1 MPASPSTF
9 GEMLRYLRRRARL
22 TQKELGIA
30 VGFSDAQITRLESG
44 QRLPDPLTVQA
55 RFVPALGLA
64 EDSAAARRLVA
75 LASAAS
81 DESWNP
87 LPTQPAPPGPKR
99 TNLPAPLTRFVGR
112 ERELR
117 EVQRLLDV
125 SRFVTLT
132 GSGGV
137 GKTRL
142 AQEVGAVI
150 VGAMHRPQD
159 QKNRD
164 RAGDALPL
172 HRAAPTF
179 PDGVWLAELAA
190 LADPALVPQTVA
202 AVFGLPERP
211 GRAQVESLIAH
222 LSDMQ
227 LLLILDN
234 CEHLI
239 GACAE
244 LAESLLVACPQLHVL
259 ATSREPLRVPSE
271 AAWRVPS
278 LQTPDPAALPG
289 LEQVLGYEA
298 VQLFVEHA
306 ALAQPGFALTD
317 GNLAAVAQVCARLD
331 GIPLA
336 IEMAAAQVAAMPV
349 ESITAG
355 LGDRF
360 ALLTRGARTALPRQ
374 QTLRATLDWSFRL
387 LSQPERT
394 LLARLSVFA
403 GGWTMEAA
411 QVVCADPSTATPLLP
426 RSPTPPLPLTPAPP
440 LGWLGPGDV
449 LPLLLQLV
457 HKSLVVAAHRDGRA
471 RYNLLETV
479 RLYASEKLD
488 GQEAERLRDFHLEYF
503 LGLAEATTE
512 FDGEHVDAWLQR
524 LDPEYDNLRLA
535 LSWACSRDTRDTR
548 EMRDRHGERALRL
561 AAALRAF
568 WVHRTRFIEGMA
580 WLEAALARGAG
591 AGASARAWALDAKT
605 ILLVYQGD
613 YPRGL
618 SAAEASLTLFRQTDD
633 RAGTAW
639 CLEAL
644 AGLGWIT
651 ASPQTKELAEEAL
664 GLFRELGSLSG
675 ISRALRT
682 LGIAWYRLGDAD
694 AASRCFEEAAA
705 TARANGAV
713 WFFAFCM
720 DPLSIVNPGRA
731 IALCEHELAQRQ
743 QAGNDEHVAT
753 LLSAYGGLLLGAGE
767 YIRAQSAL
775 EASLLKWDHLGG
787 NNLWSATA
795 LLGLGQVALSLG
807 HIDRAL
813 ERFARYERD
822 SRVAGIT
829 YAVHEARFQISNARL
844 AQGDLTLAARLARE
858 CLQWFSRTGDR
869 RAIACCLIQLAGLAH
884 RSADPRRACVLL
896 GAAEVVERG
905 VDPMS
910 GVSIAGHFRH
920 WRVAAQRA
928 IVEAALA
935 AARSSLGAAQCEA
948 AYLTGQC
955 MTLEQ
960 AVVYALQWDES
971 GTPA

>member
-1 MPASPSTF
+1 
-9 GEMLRYLRRRARL
+9 
-22 TQKELGIA
+22 
-30 VGFSDAQITRLESG
+30 
-44 QRLPDPLTVQA
+44 
-55 RFVPALGLA
+55 
-64 EDSAAARRLVA
+64 
-75 LASAAS
+75 
-81 DESWNP
+81 
-87 LPTQPAPPGPKR
+87 
-99 TNLPAPLTRFVGR
+99 
-112 ERELR
+112 
-117 EVQRLLDV
+117 
-125 SRFVTLT
+125 
-132 GSGGV
+132 
-137 GKTRL
+137 
-142 AQEVGAVI
+142 
-150 VGAMHRPQD
+150 
-159 QKNRD
+159 
-164 RAGDALPL
+164 
-172 HRAAPTF
+172 
-179 PDGVWLAELAA
+179 
-190 LADPALVPQTVA
+190 
-202 AVFGLPERP
+202 
-211 GRAQVESLIAH
+211 
-222 LSDMQ
+222 
-227 LLLILDN
+227 
-234 CEHLI
+234 
-239 GACAE
+239 
-244 LAESLLVACPQLHVL
+244 
-259 ATSREPLRVPSE
+259 
-271 AAWRVPS
+271 
-278 LQTPDPAALPG
+278 
-289 LEQVLGYEA
+289 

-306 ALAQPGFALTD
+306 ALAQPGFILTD
-317 GNLAAVAQVCARLD
+317 GNLAAVAQICSRLD

-349 ESITAG
+349 ESIAAG

-403 GGWTMEAA
+403 GGWTVEAA
-411 QVVCADPSTATPLLP
+411 QVVCADPSTATPPSLAGKSHPEPVEGGVGELGSAPLLP
-426 RSPTPPLPLTPAPP
+426 CSPSPQLPPTTAGLT
-440 LGWLGPGDV
+440 PGDV

-457 HKSLVVAAHRDGRA
+457 HKSLVVAVHRGGQA

-488 GQEAERLRDFHLEYF
+488 GEEAQRLRDSHLEYF

-535 LSWACSRDTRDTR
+535 LSWACSRDAHGRRDTRDTR
-548 EMRDRHGERALRL
+548 DSNGERALRV

-580 WLEAALARGAG
+580 WLEAALARSAG
-591 AGASARAWALDAKT
+591 ASASARAWALDAKT

-613 YPRGL
+613 YPRAL
-618 SAAEASLTLFRQTDD
+618 SAAKASLALFRQTDD

-664 GLFRELGSLSG
+664 ALFRELGSLSG
-675 ISRALRT
+675 ISRTLRT

-694 AASRCFEEAAA
+694 AASRCLEEAAA

-720 DPLSIVNPGRA
+720 DPLSFVNPGRA
-731 IALCEHELAQRQ
+731 IALCERELAQRQ
-743 QAGNDEHVAT
+743 QTGNDEHVAT

-775 EASLLKWDHLGG
+775 EASLLKWDQLGG
-787 NNLWSATA
+787 NNLWSATT

-858 CLQWFSRTGDR
+858 CLQWFHRTGDR

-910 GVSIAGHFRH
+910 GVSVTSHFRH

-928 IVEAALA
+928 IVEPALA
-935 AARSSLGAAQCEA
+935 AVRGHLGAAACEA

-971 GTPA
+971 GTSA